1 MPEEARE
8 TPVGAALRAL
18 DVPHRVFD
26 HPSPPRSL
34 EEAAAARGHR
44 PDQVLRS
51 LLFRSDLGEH
61 LMVLVAG
68 PAQVP
73 WTALRRHL
81 GRQRISL
88 PSAEEVLAITGYPV
102 GAVAPFGL
110 AEPMR
115 VIVDSGVAG
124 QGELS
129 MGSGERGRAII
140 LRAADLLSALERS
153 APGGPEVVDL
163 LGEAVAE

>member
-1 MPEEARE
+1 MSAEVRD

-18 DVPHRVFD
+18 GIPHRVFD
-26 HPSPPRSL
+26 HPNPPRSL

-44 PDQVLRS
+44 PDQVIRS

-73 WTALRRHL
+73 WKALRRHL

-110 AEPMR
+110 PEPMR
-115 VIVDSGVAG
+115 VIVDTGVAG
-124 QGELS
+124 KDELS

-140 LRAADLLSALERS
+140 LESVDLLRALAES

-163 LGEAVAE
+163 LGEAVVE